1 VGTAGSSGSTS
12 VQLVGTGSFTIFNY
26 QVFNE
31 TLDPGHTTVLA
42 TGTPQ
47 APPNLPVLAN
57 VYSFVVN
64 WQLTSA
70 TVSSANWQVIVTT
83 SPPLRVPEPTTLALV
98 AIALLGL
105 GTLSLRRRG

>member
-1 VGTAGSSGSTS
+1 
-12 VQLVGTGSFTIFNY
+12 
-26 QVFNE
+26 
-31 TLDPGHTTVLA
+31 
-42 TGTPQ
+42 
-47 APPNLPVLAN
+47 
-57 VYSFVVN
+57 VN